1 MCIQGCPEKQSQ
13 QTLEG
18 MCVCADRNKDK
29 EMYYKHLAHV
39 ITEVGKSPVL
49 QGGSHQTE
57 THKSPLA
64 LVLVHL

>member
-1 MCIQGCPEKQSQ
+1 M
-13 QTLEG
+13 
-18 MCVCADRNKDK
+18 V
-29 EMYYKHLAHV
+29 HV

-64 LVLVHL
+64 LVLVHLSKLAQKGGEIPVKIITSKKIDG

>member
-1 MCIQGCPEKQSQ
+1 MYSRLSRETEP
-13 QTLEG
+13 TDTRRDV
-18 MCVCADRNKDK
+18 CVCVDRNKDK